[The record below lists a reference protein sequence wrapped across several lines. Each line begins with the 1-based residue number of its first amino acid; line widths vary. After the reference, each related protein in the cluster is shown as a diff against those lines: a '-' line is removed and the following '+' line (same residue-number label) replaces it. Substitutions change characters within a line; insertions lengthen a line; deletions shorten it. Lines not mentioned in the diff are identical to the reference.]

1 MTKRKSSGWQL
12 LRSYVRLT
20 PTYFRTSRTTSSSRV
35 SAARSSLMLKRSSS
49 KIYMLAEPSRKI
61 GPKKKRKKRGLS
73 IRNAHS

>member
-35 SAARSSLMLKRSSS
+35 SAAKSSLMLKRSSS
-49 KIYMLAEPSRKI
+49 RICMLAEPSRKI
-61 GPKKKRKKRGLS
+61 EPRKERRRRGSS